1 MYSLTVLVGRLTKDP
16 EAREVTINGEQ
27 QWVCNFSVA
36 TDDRGKTDFHDIV
49 VWRKLAENC
58 KNFLSKGKMV
68 AVEGKYK
75 KRNYEGTDGKT
86 VWVSELIADEVRF
99 LSPKGEG
106 GAPANQQAQ
115 QQAPQQQPYAQQQQQ
130 PYTQQQAPQQQ
141 QPYTQQQQQP
151 PYQQQQQQPYAQQPY
166 QGTAAPTGYPIQVSD
181 DDLPF

>member
-16 EAREVTINGEQ
+16 EARQVTINGEQ

-86 VWVSELIADEVRF
+86 IWVSELIADEVRF

-106 GAPANQQAQ
+106 GAPANQQAPAPAPQQQPYQQQTPQQQPYQQAPQQAPYQ
-115 QQAPQQQPYAQQQQQ
+115 QQAPQQA
-130 PYTQQQAPQQQ
+130 
-141 QPYTQQQQQP
+141 
-151 PYQQQQQQPYAQQPY
+151 PYQQQQPY
-166 QGTAAPTGYPIQVSD
+166 QGTASPTGYPQQPIEISD